1 MRVGAPETCCNDG
14 RLRGVE
20 VEMVPNACS
29 RGRDYPLA
37 AFARDKTRRRSA
49 PTRA

>member
-1 MRVGAPETCCNDG
+1 MRVGVSETYCNDG
-14 RLRGVE
+14 RLWRVE
-20 VEMVPNACS
+20 VEMVPNVCS

-49 PTRA
+49 PTKA